1 MPRHPRN
8 IATAAAFVALV
19 ATAHG
24 GAPTPPPPPPPPP
37 VPRDLPEES
46 AARRQ
51 VEARDAEINARRRKE
66 GVDMSETTKL
76 YTRLVKTFMEY
87 VAKPAG
93 ATLDGVV
100 MPADKLVTN
109 GTVTTAV
116 VNAFISD
123 YVLKVKK
130 KAGKGAG
137 TDRTSYRQSQSK
149 PTRTPSSTSGGTS
162 LRGSLIGLRQTHRE
176 SKRTHPRARH

>member
-8 IATAAAFVALV
+8 IAAAFVALV
-19 ATAHG
+19 AAHG

-66 GVDMSETTKL
+66 GVHMSETTKL

-87 VAKPAG
+87 VEKPAG
-93 ATLDGVV
+93 ATLDGV
-100 MPADKLVTN
+100 
-109 GTVTTAV
+109 
-116 VNAFISD
+116 
-123 YVLKVKK
+123 
-130 KAGKGAG
+130 
-137 TDRTSYRQSQSK
+137 
-149 PTRTPSSTSGGTS
+149 
-162 LRGSLIGLRQTHRE
+162 
-176 SKRTHPRARH
+176 